1 MRERQNGG
9 EGGMKMTRVE
19 DTNVKAIAVILLK
32 LKSLQTE
39 IVATITTKITAATK
53 RKRRRARG
61 D

>member
-1 MRERQNGG
+1 
-9 EGGMKMTRVE
+9 MTRVY
-19 DTNVKAIAVILLK
+19 DTNVKAIAIILLK

-39 IVATITTKITAATK
+39 IVATITTKMTAATK